1 ARTRRSPQARRY
13 VELALR
19 NQTEMRQLAASR
31 ARIVATFRR
40 WGGPSLVGSLGRFA
54 REPGYRVPEELGGLP
69 FTQCVHQLAAAI
81 HRYGSPALRADLDEL
96 EEMVTGL
103 VGQELTALIGQVED

>member
-1 ARTRRSPQARRY
+1 MSYNQARTSEADKAYRD
-13 VELALR
+13 E
-19 NQTEMRQLAASR
+19 T
-31 ARIVATFRR
+31 AT
-40 WGGPSLVGSLGRFA
+40 
-54 REPGYRVPEELGGLP
+54 PGYRVPEELGGLP